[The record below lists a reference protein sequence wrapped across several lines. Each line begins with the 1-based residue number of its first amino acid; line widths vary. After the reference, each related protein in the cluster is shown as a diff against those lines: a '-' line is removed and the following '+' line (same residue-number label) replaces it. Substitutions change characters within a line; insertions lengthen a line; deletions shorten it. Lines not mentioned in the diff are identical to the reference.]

1 MLSLEGEE
9 SGRYIW
15 GNLQLGAGE
24 GAWEAEEGYES
35 MDTDS
40 LDEEL
45 DWEEQLPT
53 QHSITNGGAIG
64 EADRMKWHR
73 FIRRLRYLWM
83 DEDFNRLRELFQF
96 WKVLSWR
103 RISAVRKVRR
113 AVATLRQQVRSMR
126 TRRSAP
132 LHLASRM
139 KRRTFRR
146 IERVIGKCLIA
157 CHRLHIRGRLTPK
170 LSVCVG
176 IKDQA
181 LTRYVAASQACT
193 LRHYWVGFL
202 ALRATRDRARNVRHV
217 RSRHS
222 WYLLKEHHRLWR
234 RAQQVNRLSEASRRQ
249 LMVRHLHAWM
259 RMHKALRFRK
269 QRVLGRVL
277 AAFRWAKKDRQERL
291 QSLQRHH
298 LQIRA
303 LKTWCTAYS
312 TAVAR

>member
-146 IERVIGKCLIA
+146 IERVIA
-157 CHRLHIRGRLTPK
+157 IR
-170 LSVCVG
+170 
-176 IKDQA
+176 DQA
-181 LTRYVAASQACT
+181 LNNLVSAAQAST
-193 LRHYWVGFL
+193 LRRYWVGFL
-202 ALRATRDRARNVRHV
+202 ALRAIRDRARDVRHLQ
-217 RSRHS
+217 SRHS

-277 AAFRWAKKDRQERL
+277 AAFRWVKKDRQERL